1 MKKTYKRRADERYS
15 RDGSD
20 FIFWRT
26 ESGFTRSLRK
36 ALGGEF
42 PDALR
47 TDPGARVLEATQ
59 KNLNAGR
66 SVYFEMDDGG
76 VKMCRRVRARGKIRC
91 HRVTK
96 TRG

>member
-1 MKKTYKRRADERYS
+1 MKKTYKQRAAASRR
-15 RDGSD
+15 D
-20 FIFWRT
+20 FIFGRP
-26 ESGFTRSLRK
+26 ESGFARKLRK
-36 ALGGEF
+36 ALGGEL

-59 KNLNAGR
+59 TNLNSGR
-66 SVYFEMDDGG
+66 SVYFEMDDGA

-91 HRVTK
+91 HRVMK